1 MEAIASEES
10 SIGMAELKEAIM
22 GLRTEFDIRMT
33 LLEEQSGRH
42 TTMLQE
48 IKDMLIWMQSKN
60 DDEEEDD
67 E

>member
-10 SIGMAELKEAIM
+10 SIGITELKEAITS
-22 GLRTEFDIRMT
+22 LKTEFNTCMT

-48 IKDMLIWMQSKN
+48 IKCMLIRMQSK
-60 DDEEEDD
+60 DDDD
-67 E
+67 DDDDD